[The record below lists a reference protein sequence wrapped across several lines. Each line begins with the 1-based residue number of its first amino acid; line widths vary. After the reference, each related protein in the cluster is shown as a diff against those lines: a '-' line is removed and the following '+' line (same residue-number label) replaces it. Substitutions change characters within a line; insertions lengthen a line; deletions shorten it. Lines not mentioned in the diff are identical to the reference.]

1 MNVIKIIF
9 KNSIRMI
16 TLLIAVVIASFILVT
31 SSPIDPVQSYVG
43 EGVAVSAEQREE
55 IANYWGLY
63 NSPVERFES
72 WGKNILN
79 GDMGTSLIY
88 RKPVSEVIGEK
99 FQSSI
104 ILMSVSWI
112 ISGILGFVLG
122 VIMGVF
128 ESSKIDKF
136 IRNICF
142 IISSTTSF
150 WIGMMFLIIFS
161 VKLGWFPIGFSVP
174 IGVSSDNIT
183 FSQKL
188 YHAVLP
194 ALTLSFSSFSNIAL
208 HTRAKITEIMKSDY
222 ILFAKARGESLFN
235 IIKRHVLRNAL
246 IPAVTLQF
254 ASISEIFGG
263 SILAEQVFS
272 YPGLGQTAVDAGLRG
287 DIPLLLGIALISSIF
302 VFLGNIIANILYA
315 VLDPKIRE
323 GAKYIE

>member
-9 KNSIRMI
+9 KNLIRMI
-16 TLLIAVVIASFILVT
+16 TLLIAVAIASFILVT

-55 IANYWGLY
+55 IVNYWGLY
-63 NSPVERFES
+63 NSPIERFEN

-79 GDMGTSLIY
+79 GDMGASLIY

-112 ISGILGFVLG
+112 ISGLLGFVLG

-142 IISSTTSF
+142 IISSTPSF

>member
-16 TLLIAVVIASFILVT
+16 TLLIAVAIASFILVT
-31 SSPIDPVQSYVG
+31 SSPIDPVQSYVR

-63 NSPVERFES
+63 NSPIERFEN

-104 ILMSVSWI
+104 ILMSISWI

-142 IISSTTSF
+142 IISSTPSF

-188 YHAVLP
+188 YHAILP
-194 ALTLSFSSFSNIAL
+194 AITLSFSSFSNIAL
-208 HTRAKITEIMKSDY
+208 HTRAKITEIMKSNY

-323 GAKYIE
+323 GAKYSE

>member
-9 KNSIRMI
+9 KNLIRMI
-16 TLLIAVVIASFILVT
+16 TLLIAVAIASFILVT

-55 IANYWGLY
+55 IVNYWGLY
-63 NSPVERFES
+63 NSPIERFEN

-112 ISGILGFVLG
+112 ISGLLGFVLG

-142 IISSTTSF
+142 IISSTPSF

>member
-1 MNVIKIIF
+1 
-9 KNSIRMI
+9 
-16 TLLIAVVIASFILVT
+16 
-31 SSPIDPVQSYVG
+31 
-43 EGVAVSAEQREE
+43 
-55 IANYWGLY
+55 
-63 NSPVERFES
+63 
-72 WGKNILN
+72 
-79 GDMGTSLIY
+79 
-88 RKPVSEVIGEK
+88 
-99 FQSSI
+99 
-104 ILMSVSWI
+104 
-112 ISGILGFVLG
+112 
-122 VIMGVF
+122 MGVF

-142 IISSTTSF
+142 IISSTPSF

-188 YHAVLP
+188 YHAILP
-194 ALTLSFSSFSNIAL
+194 AITLSFSSFSNIAL
-208 HTRAKITEIMKSDY
+208 HTRAKITEIMKSNY

-323 GAKYIE
+323 GAKYSE

>member
-1 MNVIKIIF
+1 MNVVKIIF

-16 TLLIAVVIASFILVT
+16 TLLIAVAIASFILVT

-63 NSPVERFES
+63 NSPVERFEN

-88 RKPVSEVIGEK
+88 RKPVLEVIGEK

-104 ILMSVSWI
+104 ILMSISWI
-112 ISGILGFVLG
+112 ISGVLGFVLG

-142 IISSTTSF
+142 IISSTPSF
-150 WIGMMFLIIFS
+150 WIGMMFLIVFS

-183 FSQKL
+183 FGQKL

-208 HTRAKITEIMKSDY
+208 HTRAKIAEIMKSDY

-323 GAKYIE
+323 GAKYSE

>member
-16 TLLIAVVIASFILVT
+16 TLLIAVAIASFILVT

-63 NSPVERFES
+63 NSPIERFEN

-79 GDMGTSLIY
+79 GNMGTSLIY

-112 ISGILGFVLG
+112 ISGVLGFVLG

-136 IRNICF
+136 IRTICF
-142 IISSTTSF
+142 IISSTPSF

-183 FSQKL
+183 FGQKL

-287 DIPLLLGIALISSIF
+287 DIPLLLGIALISSVF

-323 GAKYIE
+323 GAKYSE

>member
-16 TLLIAVVIASFILVT
+16 TLLIAVAIASFILVT

-63 NSPVERFES
+63 NSPVERFEN

-79 GDMGTSLIY
+79 GDMGTSFIY
-88 RKPVSEVIGEK
+88 RKPVFEVICEK

-112 ISGILGFVLG
+112 ISGVLGFVLG

-142 IISSTTSF
+142 IISSTPSF

-235 IIKRHVLRNAL
+235 IIKRHVLRNAI

-287 DIPLLLGIALISSIF
+287 DIPLLLGIALISSVF
-302 VFLGNIIANILYA
+302 VFLGNIIANILYT

-323 GAKYIE
+323 GAKYSE

>member
-16 TLLIAVVIASFILVT
+16 TLLIAVAIASFILVT

-63 NSPVERFES
+63 NSPVERFEN

-88 RKPVSEVIGEK
+88 RKPVFEVICQK

-112 ISGILGFVLG
+112 ISGVLGFVLG

-142 IISSTTSF
+142 IISSTPSF

-235 IIKRHVLRNAL
+235 IIKRHVLRNAI

-287 DIPLLLGIALISSIF
+287 DIPLLLGIALISSVF
-302 VFLGNIIANILYA
+302 VFLGNIIANILYT

-323 GAKYIE
+323 EAKYSE

>member
-9 KNSIRMI
+9 KNLIRMI
-16 TLLIAVVIASFILVT
+16 TLLIAVAIASFILVT

-55 IANYWGLY
+55 IVNYWGLY
-63 NSPVERFES
+63 NSPIERFEN

-112 ISGILGFVLG
+112 ISGLLGFVLG

-128 ESSKIDKF
+128 ESSKIDNF

-142 IISSTTSF
+142 IISSTPSF

-183 FSQKL
+183 LGQKL
-188 YHAVLP
+188 YHAILP

-323 GAKYIE
+323 GAKYSE

>member
-16 TLLIAVVIASFILVT
+16 TLLIAVAIASFILVT

-63 NSPVERFES
+63 NSPIERFEN

-142 IISSTTSF
+142 IISSTPSF

-183 FSQKL
+183 FGQKL

-323 GAKYIE
+323 GAKYSE

>member
-16 TLLIAVVIASFILVT
+16 TLLIAVAIASFILVT

-43 EGVAVSAEQREE
+43 EGVAISAEQREE

-63 NSPVERFES
+63 NSPIERFEN

-142 IISSTTSF
+142 IISSTPSF

-287 DIPLLLGIALISSIF
+287 DIPLLLGITLISSIF

-323 GAKYIE
+323 GAKYSE

>member
-16 TLLIAVVIASFILVT
+16 TLLIAVAIASFILVT

-43 EGVAVSAEQREE
+43 EGVAISAEQREE

-63 NSPVERFES
+63 NSPIESFEN

-88 RKPVSEVIGEK
+88 RKPVSEVICEK

-128 ESSKIDKF
+128 ESSKIEKF

-142 IISSTTSF
+142 IITSTPSF

-183 FSQKL
+183 FGQKL

-323 GAKYIE
+323 GAKYSE

>member
-16 TLLIAVVIASFILVT
+16 TLLIAVAIASFILVT

-63 NSPVERFES
+63 NSPIERFES

-142 IISSTTSF
+142 IISSTPSF

-188 YHAVLP
+188 YHAILP

-323 GAKYIE
+323 GAKYSE

>member
-16 TLLIAVVIASFILVT
+16 TLLIAVAIASFILVT

-72 WGKNILN
+72 WGENILN

-142 IISSTTSF
+142 IISSTPSF

-323 GAKYIE
+323 GAKYSE

>member
-1 MNVIKIIF
+1 MNVVKIIF

-16 TLLIAVVIASFILVT
+16 TLLIAVAIASFILVT

-43 EGVAVSAEQREE
+43 EGVTVSAEQREE

-63 NSPVERFES
+63 NSPIERFEN

-112 ISGILGFVLG
+112 ISGLLGFVLG

-142 IISSTTSF
+142 IISSTPSF

-183 FSQKL
+183 FGQKL

-246 IPAVTLQF
+246 IPAITLQF

-323 GAKYIE
+323 GAKYSE

>member
-16 TLLIAVVIASFILVT
+16 TLLIAVAIASFILVT

-63 NSPVERFES
+63 NSPIERFEN

-142 IISSTTSF
+142 IISSTPSF

-323 GAKYIE
+323 GAKYSE